1 MAAKGV
7 KNRDK
12 ASDDASKSHLRT
24 EDLYAIVTWL
34 EHPPNFVKCFG
45 TTGKPSVGK
54 QSTKTSG
61 FKEMA
66 NTLFTSS
73 KGKFNLKPHQMRNRF
88 TTYKVRYLQDAAK
101 GIHTLKQKL
110 DFMCPWYEKMNDLF
124 GKKSNVTPLDSFDS
138 TEVEEEGYL
147 TEGDKDNE
155 EDDGGEG
162 SAGGEDEEGDEDL
175 MSVADSE
182 VGRRILPRPRS
193 LSFSLSDT
201 SDAVGE
207 SSPHDFPS
215 TQVTPASATLT
226 SQEVHQPFQV
236 TVASDTVTTS
246 KRLLNNDTRMS
257 ALPKSQPSKKARLA
271 PPPAT
276 LNTSPQDARGSG
288 SRIATAMKQAAE
300 SKAKVEKL
308 RLEFD
313 KEKWSSEAERQ
324 SDQQVLQRER
334 LAFEKTKWEKERED
348 RRSELKQQQRFN
360 VLNSLIEKG
369 HSVEEAEAFLKLL

>member
-7 KNRDK
+7 KNRGK
-12 ASDDASKSHLRT
+12 ASDDASKSHLRI

-61 FKEMA
+61 FKEMD

-73 KGKFNLKPHQMRNRF
+73 KGKFSLKPHQMRNRF
-88 TTYKVRYLQDAAK
+88 TTYKARYLRTKEYEDSTGAGVTTEDAAK

-110 DFMCPWYEKMNDLF
+110 DLMCPWYEKMNDLF
-124 GKKSNVTPLDSFDS
+124 DSFDS

-162 SAGGEDEEGDEDL
+162 GVGGEDEEGDEDL

-182 VGRRILPRPRS
+182 V
-193 LSFSLSDT
+193 
-201 SDAVGE
+201 
-207 SSPHDFPS
+207 
-215 TQVTPASATLT
+215 
-226 SQEVHQPFQV
+226 

-246 KRLLNNDTRMS
+246 KRLLNDDTRMS
-257 ALPKSQPSKKARLA
+257 ALHKSQPSKKARLA

-276 LNTSPQDARGSG
+276 LSTSPQDARGSG

-300 SKAKVEKL
+300 SKAKGTSTL
-308 RLEFD
+308 R
-313 KEKWSSEAERQ
+313 A
-324 SDQQVLQRER
+324 V
-334 LAFEKTKWEKERED
+334 
-348 RRSELKQQQRFN
+348 N
-360 VLNSLIEKG
+360 VLLTNPHFS
-369 HSVEEAEAFLKLL
+369 